1 MMRKKAGQTTV
12 SNQELDGK
20 MFQKIGSALIA
31 VWVKKISKW

>member
-1 MMRKKAGQTTV
+1 MMRKKAGQTMV
-12 SNQELDGK
+12 SNRELDGK